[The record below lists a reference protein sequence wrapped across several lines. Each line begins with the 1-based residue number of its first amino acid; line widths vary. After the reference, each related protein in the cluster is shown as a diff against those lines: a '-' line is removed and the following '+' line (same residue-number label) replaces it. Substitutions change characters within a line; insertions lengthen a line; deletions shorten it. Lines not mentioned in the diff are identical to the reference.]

1 MAENNKIRLSIVTPE
16 RRLYDSSVEMVIM
29 RTAMGD
35 IGVIHGHTPLTTAL
49 SPGVMRILDGDKELR
64 AVVFGGFAEISSES
78 ITILSDSA
86 EWPDEIDKNRALAAK
101 ERAERRLA
109 EASNSIDANR
119 AQLALRRAL
128 VRIDVSS
135 NNSQRHV

>member
-1 MAENNKIRLSIVTPE
+1 MAESNKMRLSIITPE
-16 RRLYDSSVEMVIM
+16 RRLYDSMVEMVIM

-35 IGVIHGHTPLTTAL
+35 IGVMYGHTPLTTSLA
-49 SPGVMRILDGDKELR
+49 PGVMRILDGDNELR
-64 AVVFGGFAEISSES
+64 AVVFGGFAEISAES
-78 ITILSDSA
+78 INILSDSA

-109 EASNSIDANR
+109 EASTSVDANR
-119 AQLALRRAL
+119 AKLALMRAL

-135 NNSQRHV
+135 NNSQTHV